1 MPVKKILKKIIIKI
15 CRVAGFEIIDQN
27 QFTFPSLKNKEFNDL
42 STVNKQS
49 IVMPLGKVEIS
60 RKIEKLSIIVRT
72 NSNVHI
78 SDQNKKRIFNKD
90 KEEYIK
96 RSLNSLVVSINS
108 FKKKFNKFEIYLTIV
123 DQSDNE
129 KMSSMF
135 DEIFSKLDFK
145 PTIIAFDKNELK
157 SEINVDF
164 NKDIFGNLSSLL
176 KCFKI
181 GKESESDLIF
191 FLEDD
196 YLHKKTLIEEMLLTY
211 QRISSQT
218 KKELILV
225 PSDYPFLYMEERLT
239 NILTGSHRHWQTLN
253 KVLCSFMTSKEMLE
267 TYWENFLLTC
277 QNHNNPIE
285 KHLNE
290 ICKKEICLSPIPSL
304 SIHMANSNSIFGI
317 SPYIDIKK
325 EWDDNKN

>member
-1 MPVKKILKKIIIKI
+1 MPVKKILKKILIKI

-42 STVNKQS
+42 STINEQS

-317 SPYIDIKK
+317 SPFIDIKK

>member
-1 MPVKKILKKIIIKI
+1 MPVKKILKKILIKI

-317 SPYIDIKK
+317 SPFIDIKK

>member
-1 MPVKKILKKIIIKI
+1 MLVKKILKKIIIKI
-15 CRVAGFEIIDQN
+15 CRICGFEIIDQN
-27 QFTFPSLKNKEFNDL
+27 QFVFPSLNNKNFNNL
-42 STVNKQS
+42 STINKKS
-49 IVMPLGKVEIS
+49 IVMPLGEVKIS
-60 RKIEKLSIIVRT
+60 RKVEKLSIIVRT

-90 KEEYIK
+90 KGDYIQK
-96 RSLNSLVVSINS
+96 SLNSLVVSINS

>member
-1 MPVKKILKKIIIKI
+1 M
-15 CRVAGFEIIDQN
+15 
-27 QFTFPSLKNKEFNDL
+27 KNKEFNDL

-317 SPYIDIKK
+317 SPFIDIKK

>member
-1 MPVKKILKKIIIKI
+1 MLVKKILKKILIKI
-15 CRVAGFEIIDQN
+15 CRIAGFEIIDQN
-27 QFTFPSLKNKEFNDL
+27 QFTFPSLKNKKFNDL
-42 STVNKQS
+42 STVNKKS

-90 KEEYIK
+90 KEEHIE

-108 FKKKFNKFEIYLTIV
+108 FKKKFNKFQIYLTIV

-129 KMSSMF
+129 KMSLKF

-317 SPYIDIKK
+317 SPFIDIKK

>member
-1 MPVKKILKKIIIKI
+1 MKAPDQKTSYSIKM
-15 CRVAGFEIIDQN
+15 
-27 QFTFPSLKNKEFNDL
+27 SLK
-42 STVNKQS
+42 
-49 IVMPLGKVEIS
+49 
-60 RKIEKLSIIVRT
+60 
-72 NSNVHI
+72 
-78 SDQNKKRIFNKD
+78 
-90 KEEYIK
+90 
-96 RSLNSLVVSINS
+96 
-108 FKKKFNKFEIYLTIV
+108 
-123 DQSDNE
+123 
-129 KMSSMF
+129 F

>member
-1 MPVKKILKKIIIKI
+1 MPVKKILKKILIKI

-27 QFTFPSLKNKEFNDL
+27 QFTFPSLENKEFNNL
-42 STVNKQS
+42 STINEQS

-145 PTIIAFDKNELK
+145 PIIIAFDKNELK

>member
-1 MPVKKILKKIIIKI
+1 MPVKKILKKILIKI

-27 QFTFPSLKNKEFNDL
+27 QFTFPSLENKEFNDL
-42 STVNKQS
+42 STINEQS

-317 SPYIDIKK
+317 SPFIDIKK

>member
-1 MPVKKILKKIIIKI
+1 MPVKKILKKILIKI

-42 STVNKQS
+42 STVNKHS

-304 SIHMANSNSIFGI
+304 SIHRANSNSIFGI
-317 SPYIDIKK
+317 SPFIDIKK

>member
-1 MPVKKILKKIIIKI
+1 MPVKKILKKILIKI

-145 PTIIAFDKNELK
+145 PKIIYFNKNEFKEEVNL
-157 SEINVDF
+157 DYD
-164 NKDIFGNLSSLL
+164 KDVFGNLSSLL
-176 KCFKI
+176 KCFKVA
-181 GKESESDLIF
+181 KENEGDLVF

-196 YLHKKTLIEEMLLTY
+196 YLHKKSLI
-211 QRISSQT
+211 
-218 KKELILV
+218 
-225 PSDYPFLYMEERLT
+225 
-239 NILTGSHRHWQTLN
+239 
-253 KVLCSFMTSKEMLE
+253 
-267 TYWENFLLTC
+267 
-277 QNHNNPIE
+277 
-285 KHLNE
+285 
-290 ICKKEICLSPIPSL
+290 
-304 SIHMANSNSIFGI
+304 
-317 SPYIDIKK
+317 
-325 EWDDNKN
+325 

>member
-1 MPVKKILKKIIIKI
+1 MPVKKILKKILIKI

-27 QFTFPSLKNKEFNDL
+27 QFTFPSLENKEFNNL
-42 STVNKQS
+42 STINEQS

-108 FKKKFNKFEIYLTIV
+108 FKKKFNKFQIYLTIV

>member
-1 MPVKKILKKIIIKI
+1 MPVKKILKKILIKI

-181 GKESESDLIF
+181 GKESESDLVF

-304 SIHMANSNSIFGI
+304 SLHMANSNSIFGI
-317 SPYIDIKK
+317 SPYIDVEK
-325 EWDDNKN
+325 EWEKNKN

>member
-1 MPVKKILKKIIIKI
+1 MPVKKILKKILIKI

-27 QFTFPSLKNKEFNDL
+27 QFTFPSLENKEFNDL
-42 STVNKQS
+42 STINEQS

-253 KVLCSFMTSKEMLE
+253 KILCSFMTSKEMLE

>member
-1 MPVKKILKKIIIKI
+1 MLVKKILKKILIKI
-15 CRVAGFEIIDQN
+15 CRIAGFEIIDQN

-42 STVNKQS
+42 STINEQS

-108 FKKKFNKFEIYLTIV
+108 FKKKFNKFQIYLTII

-129 KMSSMF
+129 IMSSKF
-135 DEIFSKLDFK
+135 DKIFSKLDFK
-145 PTIIAFDKNELK
+145 PTIINFDKNELK
-157 SEINVDF
+157 SDINVDF
-164 NKDIFGNLSSLL
+164 NKDVFGNLSSLL

-317 SPYIDIKK
+317 SPFIDIKK

>member
-42 STVNKQS
+42 STVNKHS

-317 SPYIDIKK
+317 SPFIDIKK

>member
-1 MPVKKILKKIIIKI
+1 MPVKKILKKILIKI

-181 GKESESDLIF
+181 GKESKSDLIF

-239 NILTGSHRHWQTLN
+239 NILAGSHRHWQTLN

-267 TYWENFLLTC
+267 TYWENFVLTC